1 MLIDSFDLIGAHID
15 RLRYEV
21 FQNLFLSP
29 MNTDLLRHAVAT
41 APTVYGIETLASP
54 CKVLFFV
61 VATAPTVYGIETEVI
76 GNSIFSKSVATA
88 PTVYGIETAYCFLRM
103 LWIPFNVATAPT
115 VYGIET

>member
-41 APTVYGIETLASP
+41 APTVYGIEISNSTCNIGTNNVLQQHLPFTVLKPSLTTLS
-54 CKVLFFV
+54 
-61 VATAPTVYGIETEVI
+61 
-76 GNSIFSKSVATA
+76 
-88 PTVYGIETAYCFLRM
+88 
-103 LWIPFNVATAPT
+103 
-115 VYGIET
+115 

>member
-41 APTVYGIETLASP
+41 APTVYGIETVTP
-54 CKVLFFV
+54 
-61 VATAPTVYGIETEVI
+61 
-76 GNSIFSKSVATA
+76 SIFV
-88 PTVYGIETAYCFLRM
+88 TVIHELQQH
-103 LWIPFNVATAPT
+103 LPFT
-115 VYGIET
+115 VLKLSENSPLT